1 MFYPIITATDIKTLI
16 PEIGYEIDNT
26 IITSLIERL
35 QDMKI
40 RPLLRSYSW
49 YEEIMTQASGGTYSA
64 ANEIIVNDYIKLIL
78 AFFVQQKI
86 IITQTYHIERAGLRI
101 KTFDVSEVA
110 QPEDI
115 RFYIQTITD
124 EIDYLKGEFFK
135 YLTENEA
142 SYPLYQSDT
151 DPRTATHSQGRQIA
165 NYGVNISRIGRNYY
179 PKDHVDDDDY
189 LIR

>member
-1 MFYPIITATDIKTLI
+1 MYYPIISATDIKTLI

-26 IITSLIERL
+26 IIDKLIERL

-40 RPLLRSYSW
+40 RPLLKSYSW
-49 YEEIMTQASGGTYSA
+49 YEEIMTQISGNTLTT
-64 ANEIIVNDYIKLIL
+64 ANETIVNDYLKLIL
-78 AFFVQQKI
+78 ALFVQQKI

-101 KTFDVSEVA
+101 KTSEVSEVA

-135 YLTENEA
+135 YVNNNLTD
-142 SYPLYQSDT
+142 YPLYVQDT
-151 DPRTATHSQGRQIA
+151 DIRHATNNHKRQLS
-165 NYGVNISRIGRNYY
+165 NYGINISKI
-179 PKDHVDDDDY
+179 
-189 LIR
+189 